1 MNTKIKIVL
10 GILIS
15 LIIGYFIGQ
24 KIPIEFLHP
33 KIEEKPLE
41 TKDFYNLVVQII
53 AAFATFLAVLI
64 ALFREEIRRW
74 WEYVDIKYE
83 IPENKFIEVLNSNI
97 GDPANG
103 KSLPL
108 EAQKYLCTLD
118 IINSGTITSYSTEI
132 ILESLIVENKEYTSP
147 QNLDPNGL
155 PLNWG
160 SSNEQKIVI
169 PPNGKKKV
177 AIFEL
182 IAPEKESSP
191 EGQESS
197 TLPQL
202 CFSGVTS
209 NNDFSNGVWKATYLV
224 YSSNC
229 KPKRFEIHIT
239 WNGKWQSRKTEMQ
252 NCLKI
257 DLKN

>member
-24 KIPIEFLHP
+24 KIPIEFFHP

-97 GDPANG
+97 GDPAN
-103 KSLPL
+103 
-108 EAQKYLCTLD
+108 
-118 IINSGTITSYSTEI
+118 
-132 ILESLIVENKEYTSP
+132 
-147 QNLDPNGL
+147 
-155 PLNWG
+155 
-160 SSNEQKIVI
+160 
-169 PPNGKKKV
+169 
-177 AIFEL
+177 
-182 IAPEKESSP
+182 
-191 EGQESS
+191 
-197 TLPQL
+197 
-202 CFSGVTS
+202 
-209 NNDFSNGVWKATYLV
+209 
-224 YSSNC
+224 
-229 KPKRFEIHIT
+229 
-239 WNGKWQSRKTEMQ
+239 
-252 NCLKI
+252 
-257 DLKN
+257 